1 MIKTYIPPYRYYRK
15 DSVLVIEI
23 FLNGIYEIETNYKIK
38 KNDVAFEIKGNLK
51 KKDENSRFKS
61 ITKTKYGD
69 NLNNKQSFTIKFNID
84 TNEYNIK
91 SLQKDEMKGRNK
103 GIIKFNYK
111 IIDKFH

>member
-15 DSVLVIEI
+15 DSFLVIEI

-38 KNDVAFEIKGNLK
+38 TNDVAFEIKGNLK
-51 KKDENSRFKS
+51 KKDQNTRFKS

-69 NLNNKQSFTIKFNID
+69 NLNNQQSFNIKFHID
-84 TNEYNIK
+84 TNEFNIK
-91 SLQKDEMKGRNK
+91 SLQKDKMEGRNK
-103 GIIKFNYK
+103 GIIKLNYK